1 MSKNVESRTA
11 SQTFSKNVES
21 ISESSEGDEKTK
33 SNSAQS
39 LRLTY
44 APHSQSSLKL
54 KDESGSTTSTSS
66 GKSRDKH
73 YITKVQPK
81 SASCSFTPIESDE
94 RVLPEEDEEYS
105 SKLKKEMNVQ
115 MVLSESHEE
124 SSSKNGSVEE
134 NSTFEDIPLT
144 DVDESSRVKSDE
156 SSKDASMDSIP
167 KDINRSSN
175 RILSGP
181 RMTTSDSFISINRK
195 YFPDNG
201 RKCIPPT
208 EIDVRA
214 WENPGSSEKP
224 PAVIVQNKSD
234 ADSERTSSLTPVSLF
249 ENEKYKTFTDSNSH
263 DDDIIESIKPPNGR
277 KKSTAGKVEFK
288 KGIEL
293 KNSSLLSIPSTV
305 CRICHTN
312 TVNERLLSPCYC
324 KGSLAYVHLSCLERW
339 LNQSSRSYCEL
350 CLYQYNAVET
360 LRYGFFEGIRLWV
373 RHPRNRNHV
382 KSDCLIAFLLT
393 LVTLGLLVIC
403 FIGMDYFMIEG
414 IKLGLS
420 KMWTKS
426 FIVSFLGVIMMGYVV
441 TMYLI
446 VKDQFVPWY
455 TWWKNTLNIRLLLSP
470 TVMQTQRI

>member
-1 MSKNVESRTA
+1 MSKDVDNRT
-11 SQTFSKNVES
+11 TSKILLNPS
-21 ISESSEGDEKTK
+21 NSSSESTSNTEKK
-33 SNSAQS
+33 SSNSKES
-39 LRLTY
+39 LRCPFVSY
-44 APHSQSSLKL
+44 SKKSLKSE
-54 KDESGSTTSTSS
+54 DEPVRSTSS
-66 GKSRDKH
+66 SSTKTRDFH

-81 SASCSFTPIESDE
+81 SASCSFSPLDSD
-94 RVLPEEDEEYS
+94 RTVVP
-105 SKLKKEMNVQ
+105 
-115 MVLSESHEE
+115 
-124 SSSKNGSVEE
+124 EE
-134 NSTFEDIPLT
+134 NSEYARILQKELSAHMFRPEVNEKKSSSNSSTTNSCSFEVIPLT
-144 DVDESSRVKSDE
+144 DIPAVEIKNTDTIELKKDT
-156 SSKDASMDSIP
+156 SKEVIKETNQGAT
-167 KDINRSSN
+167 KTINK
-175 RILSGP
+175 IFAGP
-181 RMTTSDSFISINRK
+181 RLTTSDSFISLNRK
-195 YFPDNG
+195 YFQDG
-201 RKCIPPT
+201 CRKCVLPT
-208 EIDVRA
+208 EAEVKT
-214 WENPGSSEKP
+214 WEKP
-224 PAVIVQNKSD
+224 TTIPNKSNVE
-234 ADSERTSSLTPVSLF
+234 SEQTSSLTPVSLF

-263 DDDIIESIKPPNGR
+263 EDDVIDSIKVGSG
-277 KKSTAGKVEFK
+277 KKKGVGGKVEYK

-382 KSDCLIAFLLT
+382 RSDCLIAFLLT
-393 LVTLGLLVIC
+393 LVTLGLVVIC

-470 TVMQTQRI
+470 TVTQTQRI